1 MKLAILPLLLALPL
15 FAADLDFKESFADPA
30 TRDTSLDTLIPGT
43 RDWFFYHALDQQLT
57 GSTEDFAKTMAD
69 WKAASEAPTR
79 NVGLDGYETLATRE
93 LLLRYE
99 SDPQKNLAAL
109 IERFDLKF
117 EATRPDA
124 REVEKLPSLL
134 DPQLIT
140 REVFQKVAAANHP
153 KEPWRAL
160 QQHQLLRELPN
171 VESFTDEQVRYYLNE
186 TSRADYPGVT
196 ALVGRGLSLKNPI
209 NFGET
214 PFHQQLTLAQLEEL
228 LVSHPKLKSDFKF
241 VPLYLAKLRTH
252 SDAEFLRDTALHA
265 AYLSKCR
272 DFALT
277 LPPSQVSLR
286 AHILYH
292 HIRLQRE
299 LGNYPLN
306 DFIAYIEI
314 PRDHHPILRDRAR
327 ENLKY
332 PMLSVN
338 YSDATGC
345 PPIGSDEELVDDF
358 LLHFLGKSDTSE
370 TFGPYLEVQA
380 LEKIHARARLLAG
393 ADQNRWGR
401 ELDPGDFAKLLDE
414 TRVDFA
420 PGQPNSY
427 DSDSKVS
434 LKLELKNTPEL
445 LIRIYQLDLP
455 SILER
460 QGREPGPDFDLDGLV
475 PHHSRSIQFEQHP
488 LVVHRE
494 TIDLPELS
502 GPGAWIVEC
511 VADGEACRALLRKG
525 SLTPYVQRD
534 ADGQSIRIFDEKG
547 QLVTDTTFALGPVG
561 TVFKPDKSGLIRI
574 PNSDLSSATRGILS
588 NGKLAQLFEID
599 DRSDAF
605 QLETRIHLD
614 REQLLADSRARA
626 RLQVKLS
633 NHGHAIPL
641 DRIQDASLTL
651 SAKLIGGVT
660 TEHVIADD
668 LKISPAFDVPFQVP
682 ADTVELTL
690 KLAGTIIPR
699 DNSDPVKLESSADF
713 SFNSLLKG
721 NFTSANFTQ
730 TPQGYVLEVRGRNG
744 EPLPNR
750 AINFTFLHRDFSGST
765 EINTRLKSDDD
776 GRIQIG
782 SLTDIRLVAATY
794 DGKDLAIL
802 DKSDLTPSTQLT
814 NEIRVA
820 SNEVIRLPLDAP
832 FDRSTHSLV
841 ELDLRKRP
849 RVDHF
854 DQLVIEGNQLV
865 LKNLTPGSYRLRT
878 LENEISIEVEN
889 SQPSDAL
896 FISPTEIAP
905 HLLPPSPLATGVKTE
920 GDQLLIKTTGAS
932 PTTRIH
938 LVGSRYIHPW
948 NNWQALAPFQTPK
961 PPILT
966 PGFEANAYLTERRL
980 DSEMRYIL
988 ERRAAKTFPGSM
1000 LPRPGI
1006 LAQRWS
1012 KEDIDSSGEDGFG
1025 GERGSASKKQAPR
1038 RSRDGGS
1045 DPFAGGGGS
1054 SRSSTPD
1061 FLDYLSRSSELR
1073 YDLSPAEDGTL
1084 RLPIANFDGCQV
1096 VQVVV
1101 TDTGSL
1107 HRQSFALPQ
1116 NIIPLRDRRL
1126 SHPLDPKKNFVG
1138 TRSAAALAKGAE
1150 ASITNILD
1158 ADWRAFTT
1166 LTEAHEFLYGAIG
1179 DEKLRE
1185 LSFLLSWPELDEEAK
1200 LTHWSEHASHEF
1212 NLFLARKDPA
1222 FFEKHVKALLEEKL
1236 EPTFIDD
1243 FLLTRDLTP
1252 YLRPFAWNRLNA
1264 AEKALLAIGARTLV
1278 RPEAQADPLQEQL
1291 QNRIAAELQHRWE
1304 LESPTPEQQ
1313 TKLFSQTLRGT
1324 DLATEDSLG
1333 LARMGLPSL
1342 GGPATTSVGA
1352 TLILQKLKN
1361 IIIPVID
1368 FEDTSLE
1375 EAVEY
1380 LRVRSIELDTWELN
1394 PDMKGI
1400 NMVIRQPRGDGSDF
1414 GNARINELR
1423 LRNVPLAEALNYICE
1438 STRMR
1443 WSTDDFAVTIKPAT
1457 ETGED
1462 LFTRTFTVPPDF
1474 IERISGGTGGKR
1486 ISFVEALKSNGV
1498 KFPPDASA
1506 QFFASNNTVLVRN
1519 TPTNLDIVEAI
1530 VSAVHDNNW
1539 AEEEDSDAFA
1549 DPFAA
1554 PDASFV
1560 LPPIIDGDDGL
1571 APPELPNS
1579 VTKPFYARPSWSS
1592 KRGQTRLWLPS
1603 NYYRHSNST
1612 DESLIPLNPFWLDL
1626 AKWDGKGPFIS
1637 PHFNTCT
1644 HSVSDALMCLAMLDL
1659 PFKAERPEVKV
1670 DGSSLTV
1677 KARDAM
1683 LLFYKDTRETDKIA
1697 PDAPLLVRQTFH
1709 RLDDRFRTDAGRKIE
1724 NTITGDFQ
1732 TGVAYGASLV
1742 VTNPSGAGRR
1752 IDVLAQIPAG
1762 AIPIAAK
1769 PPTLSETRE
1778 LTPYGVLTFD
1788 LAFYFPAPGDFAV
1801 YPMHVAENDTILASA
1816 PAKML
1821 RVLNDPIEGDRA
1833 SWTSIA
1839 RDGSDEEVLAQ
1850 LQSANLHS
1858 TNLDLIHWRLQDRA
1872 FFTKANAILRD
1883 RLKPSQQVT
1892 AYGFLHADTPS
1903 IRTWLENSDV
1913 RTEVG
1918 ASLQSPLLTIDPVEH
1933 LDWQSLEFDPL
1944 VNPRSHPFGENP
1956 RLSFET
1962 ARRHYENYLDQL
1974 SWKAELSAED
1984 QLHLSWF
1991 LFLQDR
1997 IGEAIA
2003 RLEKV
2008 DPNKLTGR
2016 LSYDYLQAVTHFHQ
2030 SEPNK
2035 AREIA
2040 FKNQNLAP
2048 GPWRERFSAV
2058 LAQADEITALAQP
2071 QAEKK
2076 EVTEKA
2082 EPTLEIALNPDGKLR
2097 LTHERLKQADLKL
2110 YHVDLEMLFSKN
2122 PFLYDTD
2129 DLPGTRPNL
2138 VRQVALEGSETI
2150 LELPEEF
2157 RRGNVLIAADAGS
2170 TKTLQILDSQSIKL
2184 EHRKADTTLQVFDSE
2199 SRTPLAA
2206 CYVKVYREEDGEP
2219 VFHKDGYTDLRG
2231 KFDYLTLTDGGSPPS
2246 SDIAIFVDHPKKGSR
2261 TLIIER

>member
-1 MKLAILPLLLALPL
+1 MKLAFLSLLVALPL
-15 FAADLDFKESFADPA
+15 FAADLDFKERFADPVS
-30 TRDTSLDTLIPGT
+30 RDRALESLIPGT
-43 RDWFFYHALDQQLT
+43 RDWFFYHALDQQLSGRT
-57 GSTEDFAKTMAD
+57 VDFAKTMAD
-69 WKAASEAPTR
+69 WKAANDSSIRP
-79 NVGLDGYETLATRE
+79 VVLDGYETLVTRE

-117 EATRPDA
+117 DASRPDA
-124 REVEKLPSLL
+124 REVEKLPSVL

-140 REVFQKVAAANHP
+140 HGAFSHAAALKYPHA
-153 KEPWRAL
+153 PWRAR
-160 QQHQLLRELPN
+160 QPHQLLRDLDD
-171 VESFTDEQVRYYLNE
+171 VENFSDEQVRYVLTE
-186 TSRADYPGVT
+186 TSRSDYPGVT
-196 ALVGRGLSLKNPI
+196 ALVSRGLALKNPI
-209 NFGET
+209 NFGDT
-214 PFHQQLTLAQLEEL
+214 PFHEQLTLAQLEEL
-228 LVSHPKLKSDFKF
+228 VVSHPKLKSDFKF
-241 VPLYLAKLRTH
+241 VPLYLAKLRSH
-252 SDAEFLRDTALHA
+252 SEAEFLRDPALHA
-265 AYLSKCR
+265 AYLDKCR
-272 DFALT
+272 VFALS

-292 HIRLQRE
+292 HLRLQRE

-306 DFIAYIEI
+306 DFIAYISI

-345 PPIGSDEELVDDF
+345 APIGSDEELVEDY

-380 LEKIHARARLLAG
+380 LEKLHARARLLAG
-393 ADQNRWGR
+393 GDPNRWGR
-401 ELDPGDFAKLLDE
+401 KLDPGDFAKLLEE

-420 PGQPNSY
+420 PGQPDRY
-427 DSDSKVS
+427 DSDSNVS
-434 LKLELKNTPEL
+434 LDLELKNTPKL

-475 PHHSRSIQFEQHP
+475 PHHSRSITFTQAP

-494 TIDLPELS
+494 SIDLPELS
-502 GPGAWIVEC
+502 GPGAWIVEF

-534 ADGQSIRIFDEKG
+534 ADGQSIRVFDENNRP
-547 QLVTDTTFALGPVG
+547 VTKVSFALGPVG
-561 TVFKPDKSGLIRI
+561 TVFKPDKSGVIRV
-574 PNSDLSSATRGILS
+574 PNSEFSRSTQGVLSSDS
-588 NGKLAQLFEID
+588 LAQILRID
-599 DRSDAF
+599 ERSDDF
-605 QLETRIHLD
+605 KLDTRIHLD
-614 REQLLADSRARA
+614 REQLLADSRAHA

-641 DRIQDASLTL
+641 DRIEDASLTL

-668 LKISPAFDVPFQVP
+668 LEITPAFEVPFQVP
-682 ADTVELTL
+682 ADTLELTL

-699 DNSDPVKLESSADF
+699 DNSDPVKLESSSSF

-721 NFTSANFTQ
+721 HFTSANFTR

-744 EPLPNR
+744 EALANR
-750 AINFTFLHRDFSGST
+750 AINFTFLHNDFSGST
-765 EINTRLKSDDD
+765 EINTRLRSDEQ
-776 GRIQIG
+776 GRIRLG
-782 SLTDIRLVAATY
+782 LLEDLRLVAASY
-794 DGKDLAIL
+794 DGRDLATL
-802 DKSDLTPSTQLT
+802 DRSDLSPSTRLSS
-814 NEIRVA
+814 EIRVA
-820 SNEVIRLPLDAP
+820 ANEVIRLPLDAP
-832 FDRSTHSLV
+832 FDRSTFSFV
-841 ELDLRKRP
+841 ELDLRQRP
-849 RVDHF
+849 RVDHA
-854 DQLVIEGNQLV
+854 DKLVTEGKQLV
-865 LKNLTPGSYRLRT
+865 LNNLTPGSYRLRT
-878 LENEISIEVEN
+878 PQNEVRIEIE
-889 SQPSDAL
+889 STPASGDL
-896 FISPTEIAP
+896 FISPTRIAP
-905 HLLPPSPLATGVKTE
+905 RVLPAYPVVTE
-920 GDQLLIKTTGAS
+920 IRAENDQLLIETTDAS
-932 PTTRIH
+932 PATRIH
-938 LVGSRYIHPW
+938 VVGSRYIHPW
-948 NNWQALAPFQTPK
+948 NHWQALAPFPSPK

-966 PGFEANAYLTERRL
+966 PGFETNAFLTERRL

-988 ERRAAKTFPGSM
+988 ERRGARTFPGSM

-1012 KEDIDSSGEDGFG
+1012 QEDIDSAVLPPLDGADG
-1025 GERGSASKKQAPR
+1025 KTSRKASPR
-1038 RSRDGGS
+1038 RQSIGES
-1045 DPFAGGGGS
+1045 DPFSGHGGS
-1054 SRSSTPD
+1054 SGSNTPD
-1061 FLDYLSRSSELR
+1061 FLDYLSRRSELH
-1073 YDLSPAEDGTL
+1073 YDLTPDGDGVL
-1084 RLPIANFDGCQV
+1084 RLPLATFDGCQII
-1096 VQVVV
+1096 QVVV
-1101 TDTGSL
+1101 TDRGSL
-1107 HRQSFALPQ
+1107 NRQAFALPQ
-1116 NIIPLRDRRL
+1116 SSIPLRDRRL
-1126 SHPLDPKKNFVG
+1126 SHPLDPEKHHIG

-1166 LTEAHEFLYGAIG
+1166 LTEAHEFLYGALG
-1179 DEKLRE
+1179 DEKLRAM
-1185 LSFLLSWPELDEEAK
+1185 SFLLSWPEIDEEAK
-1200 LTHWSEHASHEF
+1200 LAHWSEHASHEF
-1212 NLFLARKDPA
+1212 HLFLARKDPA
-1222 FFEKHVKALLEEKL
+1222 FFEKHVKALLEKKL

-1243 FLLTRDLTP
+1243 FLLRRDLTP

-1278 RPEAQADPLQEQL
+1278 RPEAPANEAQAEFQK
-1291 QNRIAAELQHRWE
+1291 RIAAELQHRWE

-1333 LARMGLPSL
+1333 LARRNASPL
-1342 GGPATTSVGA
+1342 GGPTTQSAGA

-1368 FEDTSLE
+1368 FEDTSIQ
-1375 EAVEY
+1375 EAIDF
-1380 LRVRSIELDTWELN
+1380 LRIRSIELDTWEMN
-1394 PDMKGI
+1394 PDFKGI
-1400 NMVIRQPRGDGSDF
+1400 NFVIRQPRGDGGDF
-1414 GNARINELR
+1414 GAARIKQLR
-1423 LRNVPLAEALNYICE
+1423 LRNVPLAEALDYICE

-1457 ETGED
+1457 EVGED
-1462 LFTRTFTVPPDF
+1462 LFTRTFNVPPDF
-1474 IERISGGTGGKR
+1474 MERIIGGTGGKR
-1486 ISFVEALKSNGV
+1486 MSFVEALKANGV

-1506 QFFASNNTVLVRN
+1506 QFYASNNTLMIRN
-1519 TPTNLDIVEAI
+1519 TPTNLDMVESI
-1530 VSAVHDNNW
+1530 ISAVHDNNW
-1539 AEEEDSDAFA
+1539 TEEEDSAAFI

-1554 PDASFV
+1554 PATV
-1560 LPPIIDGDDGL
+1560 LPPINDGADFL
-1571 APPELPNS
+1571 SPPELPNP
-1579 VTKPFYARPSWSS
+1579 VAKPFYARPSWSS

-1603 NYYRHSNST
+1603 NYYRHSGST
-1612 DESLIPLNPFWLDL
+1612 NESLIPLNPFWLDL
-1626 AKWDGKGPFIS
+1626 AQWGGNGPFIS
-1637 PHFNTCT
+1637 PHFNSCT

-1670 DGSSLTV
+1670 DGSALTV

-1709 RLDDRFRTDAGRKIE
+1709 RLDDRFRIDAGRKIE

-1778 LTPYGVLTFD
+1778 LAPYGVLTFE

-1816 PAKML
+1816 PAKTL
-1821 RVLNDPIEGDRA
+1821 RVLSDPIEEDRA

-1839 RDGSDEEVLAQ
+1839 GDGSDDEVLDH

-1858 TNLDLIHWRLQDRA
+1858 TNLDLIRWRLQDRV
-1872 FFTKANAILRD
+1872 FFAKATAILRE
-1883 RLKPSQQVT
+1883 RLHSIQDVN
-1892 AYGFLHADTPS
+1892 AYGFLHADVPS
-1903 IRTWLENSDV
+1903 IRTWLENSQV
-1913 RTEVG
+1913 RLEVG

-1944 VNPRSHPFGENP
+1944 VNPRIHSFGDNP

-1962 ARRHYENYLDQL
+1962 ARQHYESYLDQL

-1997 IGEAIA
+1997 IEEAIA
-2003 RLEKV
+2003 RFEKV
-2008 DPNKLTGR
+2008 ESNKLSTK
-2016 LSYDYLQAVTHFHQ
+2016 LSYDYLQALTHFHRA
-2030 SEPNK
+2030 EPNK
-2035 AREIA
+2035 SREIA
-2040 FKNQNLAP
+2040 AKHQHLPP
-2048 GPWRERFSAV
+2048 GPWRERFDAV
-2058 LAQADEITALAQP
+2058 LAQADEIGALAQP
-2071 QAEKK
+2071 QVEQKAI
-2076 EVTEKA
+2076 TEKA

-2097 LTHERLKQADLKL
+2097 LTHQRLNQADLKL

-2138 VRQVALEGSETI
+2138 IRQVALEGNETV

-2170 TKTLQILDSQSIKL
+2170 TKALQILDSQAIKL
-2184 EHRKADTTLQVFDSE
+2184 EHRKVDTTLQVFDAE
-2199 SRTPLAA
+2199 SRTPLSA
-2206 CYVKVYREEDGEP
+2206 CYVKVYREQNGEP
-2219 VFHKDGYTDLRG
+2219 VFLKDGYTDLRG
-2231 KFDYLTLTDGGSPPS
+2231 KFDYLTLTDGESPPS
-2246 SDIAIFVDHPKKGSR
+2246 GDIAIFVDHPKKGSR